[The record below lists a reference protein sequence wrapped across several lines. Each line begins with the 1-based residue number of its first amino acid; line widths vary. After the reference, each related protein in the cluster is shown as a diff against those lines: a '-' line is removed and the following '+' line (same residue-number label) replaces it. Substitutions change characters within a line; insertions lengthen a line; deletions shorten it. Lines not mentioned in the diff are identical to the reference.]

1 MKHTLKTLNF
11 LLVAGALTFASC
23 GESNSENTTA
33 TEMSAEADNSDK
45 DFVKDATELNTKEI
59 AWLKAG
65 VSMGTDKEVK
75 MHAEHMLAD
84 HEKTGA
90 EMKDLAMAKGLEVP
104 TVDTAGEVN
113 VNDSKGKACDKKWAD
128 KMVDDHEKIIN
139 RYERAEGDVKDADL
153 KAMITKTLS
162 TLRSHLDMAKKLKE
176 RLDK

>member
-1 MKHTLKTLNF
+1 
-11 LLVAGALTFASC
+11 
-23 GESNSENTTA
+23 
-33 TEMSAEADNSDK
+33 
-45 DFVKDATELNTKEI
+45 
-59 AWLKAG
+59 
-65 VSMGTDKEVK
+65 
-75 MHAEHMLAD
+75 
-84 HEKTGA
+84 
-90 EMKDLAMAKGLEVP
+90 MKDLAMAKGLEVP

-113 VNDSKGKACDKKWAD
+113 VNDSKGKAWDKKWAD